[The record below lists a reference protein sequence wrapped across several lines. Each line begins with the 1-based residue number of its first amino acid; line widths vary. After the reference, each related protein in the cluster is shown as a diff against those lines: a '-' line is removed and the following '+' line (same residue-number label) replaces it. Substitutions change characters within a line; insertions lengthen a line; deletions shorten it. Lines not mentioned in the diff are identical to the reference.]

1 MEKKHSQMRR
11 MYGLLT
17 YIECMDYLP
26 TMNIQKS
33 HGTARIGFQPQ
44 EGEGKTGMKQ
54 KDVKLER

>member
-1 MEKKHSQMRR
+1 MRR